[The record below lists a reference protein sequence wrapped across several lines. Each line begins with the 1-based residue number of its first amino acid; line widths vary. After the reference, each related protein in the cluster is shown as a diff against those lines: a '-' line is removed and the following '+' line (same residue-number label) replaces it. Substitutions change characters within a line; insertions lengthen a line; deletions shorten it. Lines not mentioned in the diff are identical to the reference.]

1 VQLVGAGGDEV
12 GEVAEL
18 QLGVAEEGG
27 VGGGGEGA
35 CDLGEEVIGAL
46 ADGVSEF
53 LGEGLLL
60 GGELGKGHEASLATR
75 AVDFWPIGRSVPL
88 CTKIPPTVE
97 TLTRFPQFPPFLL
110 DARRLTAVLY
120 AVSRLLVCRNV

>member
-35 CDLGEEVIGAL
+35 GDGGDEVIGAL
-46 ADGVSEF
+46 ADGVGQL
-53 LGEGLLL
+53 LGEGFLL
-60 GGELGKGHEASLATR
+60 GGELGLGH
-75 AVDFWPIGRSVPL
+75 GG
-88 CTKIPPTVE
+88 
-97 TLTRFPQFPPFLL
+97 LL
-110 DARRLTAVLY
+110 GDARGGFLAARASCPFVYKDSTNWRDAHTPPASAGFYLDTTHCRLYT
-120 AVSRLLVCRNV
+120 